1 MAITLSGKELQT
13 RKEAKRKQTDE
24 EEVVQNHD
32 QTSTE
37 KGQER
42 VYITNESQ

>member
-1 MAITLSGKELQT
+1 MLQI
-13 RKEAKRKQTDE
+13 RKEVERKQTDE
-24 EEVVQNHD
+24 EEVVQNQN

-42 VYITNESQ
+42 VDITKDQNISKQ